1 MIVAGIPCPH
11 PFFIAFIMNILHI
24 DSACLGDN
32 SASRQ
37 LSAAAVEALC
47 AGSAET
53 CVVYRDLSAA
63 PLSHVNGPL
72 MQVMRSEWNTALP
85 MNAELS
91 AEALLAESLL
101 AEFLAADVL
110 VLGAPMFNLS
120 VPSTLKAWLDRV
132 LLQGRTFDVDAD
144 GRTVGL
150 AKGKRVVLVSTR
162 GGQAHEM
169 LADHQEAYLK
179 AVFAVMGVEQVDVV
193 RAEGIALGAE
203 LRAQA
208 IQGALR
214 QAASLRAL

>member
-1 MIVAGIPCPH
+1 MIVAGISCPH
-11 PFFIAFIMNILHI
+11 SFFIALIMNILHI

-37 LSAAAVEALC
+37 LSAAAVEALR
-47 AGSAET
+47 AGNEQA
-53 CVVYRDLSAA
+53 CVIYRDLSAS

-91 AEALLAESLL
+91 AEALLSESLL
-101 AEFLAADVL
+101 AEFMAADVL

-132 LLQGRTFDVDAD
+132 LQQGRTYDVGAD

-150 AKGKRVVLVSTR
+150 AAGKRVVLVSTR
-162 GGQAHEM
+162 GGQPHEM
-169 LADHQEAYLK
+169 LADHQESYLK
-179 AVFAVMGVEQVDVV
+179 AVFSIMGIAQVDVV

-214 QAASLRAL
+214 QAAELRPA